1 MTKPSF
7 FHYQQNQSQAV
18 GQWGDFFF
26 FFICSFVSSVLIDQ
40 CDGYIVGTCA
50 ETVAKRNVQ
59 QEENIVMVVA
69 RGTVECGGDTR
80 VVIVFAR

>member
-1 MTKPSF
+1 MTKPCF
-7 FHYQQNQSQAV
+7 VHYQQNQSQAV
-18 GQWGDFFF
+18 GQWGDS
-26 FFICSFVSSVLIDQ
+26 FFICSFVSSVLVDQ
-40 CDGYIVGTCA
+40 CDGYVVGTCA
-50 ETVAKRNVQ
+50 ETVAKRTVQ